1 MSNDF
6 IDDDSLDLD
15 LSDANHT
22 SQLYNLNQ
30 RLLFKGYNSIL
41 DETGELNQKTLEET
55 LDKLLQR
62 DSQLLKVRLSMT
74 FMSVFDQTSCLNFE
88 KKSVNFQLMDETRED
103 LQRSEI
109 EVKKYLQKSEVLEN
123 DNEMKDRKIG
133 LGLQRESKLMKRCDE
148 LEKKLKEKTEVSRQ
162 LTLKLKNTEAKF
174 KIDKRKLEME
184 ISKLKEKMNVIQ
196 RG

>member
-1 MSNDF
+1 
-6 IDDDSLDLD
+6 
-15 LSDANHT
+15 
-22 SQLYNLNQ
+22 
-30 RLLFKGYNSIL
+30 
-41 DETGELNQKTLEET
+41 
-55 LDKLLQR
+55 
-62 DSQLLKVRLSMT
+62 
-74 FMSVFDQTSCLNFE
+74 
-88 KKSVNFQLMDETRED
+88 MDETRED

-123 DNEMKDRKIG
+123 ENEMKDRKIG